1 MILLH
6 YAGRVSSYHLAL
18 TSPTPAW
25 VRVRIREYVLSNPSW
40 TDCQARLDFV
50 HSLAGYW
57 FCKYLMGLFIV
68 TNIT

>member
-1 MILLH
+1 MILLR
-6 YAGRVSSYHLAL
+6 YAGSVSSYLLTL
-18 TSPTPAW
+18 TSPTSAW
-25 VRVRIREYVLSNPSW
+25 VRVSSW

-57 FCKYLMGLFIV
+57 FCKYFMGLFIV